1 MKIKSLDI
9 INFGK
14 FNNYH
19 LDFDESFNLIY
30 GLNESGKSTIHA
42 FISFMLFGVNKANT
56 KRKLKIKDYLRY
68 KPINK
73 NEYNGKMTFIKSGI
87 TYEIYRDFIND
98 TYFVSKNGL
107 DITEEV
113 KRENAKSNKSIGEIL
128 IGFSR
133 NVFTESTYISQSKDL
148 YFDDFDDIRELLL
161 KLKTKGEAEYNL
173 SEAKSNIDNE
183 IAMIGTENA
192 KTKELYRLKNEIA
205 SLDRDLANLYAS
217 EENTMVMLDKKNY
230 LNKRKVAA
238 QDMRKEFLNEYK
250 NAKSYYEKEN
260 LLKEEELKEKKKDF
274 LTNDKNITSDDYEE
288 FIEINSRIDAIN
300 NIESRKNVQKK
311 LSYAFLLVSVIS
323 FIYYIIKSSGIAFNI
338 GAAFLIIFAIS
349 FIFDKAKKSDKLREK
364 LIIDKK
370 AILDKYN
377 IISDDDFI
385 SEYTKQ
391 RSSEMSQNYLQSFDE
406 LLKTYSEKNFDELSE
421 EKVLDYLAKT
431 KGTLYEKFK
440 GYSIRKADE
449 EIRKL
454 DLELKELETKL
465 NYNDALLQRTYEL
478 SLRRDELENRM
489 KELYRR
495 KSALSCASEILS
507 SLISEI
513 NTSYMPKI
521 IKEANKYLDMFSSDK
536 YEFFMLDESFKIM
549 LKDKNTNMVYEEEN
563 LSRQVLS
570 MSYLSLRLALVD
582 ALGIESALIFDE
594 NLVFF
599 DESRM
604 KNALKVFVSL
614 SKEKQVLL
622 FTSSKDEKSV
632 LSELNL
638 CYNYIQL

>member
-42 FISFMLFGVNKANT
+42 FISFMLFGVNKANA

-73 NEYNGKMTFIKSGI
+73 NEYSGKMTFIKSGI

-128 IGFSR
+128 LGFSR

-161 KLKTKGEAEYNL
+161 KLKTNDEAEYNL

-230 LNKRKVAA
+230 LSKKKDAA

-250 NAKSYYEKEN
+250 NAKSYFEKEN
-260 LLKEEELKEKKKDF
+260 LLKAEELKKQKKDF

-300 NIESRKNVQKK
+300 NIESRKNVQRK
-311 LSYAFLLVSVIS
+311 LSYVFLLVSVIS
-323 FIYYIIKSSGIAFNI
+323 FIFYFIKSSGIAFNI

-406 LLKTYSEKNFDELSE
+406 LLETYSEKNFDELSE

-495 KSALSCASEILS
+495 KSALSAASEILS

-521 IKEANKYLDMFSSDK
+521 IKEANKYLDLFSSDK

-582 ALGIESALIFDE
+582 ALGIESAFIFDE

-614 SKEKQVLL
+614 AKEKQVLL

>member
-73 NEYNGKMTFIKSGI
+73 NEYSGKMTFIKSGI

-128 IGFSR
+128 LGFSR

-161 KLKTKGEAEYNL
+161 KLKTNDEAEYNL

-192 KTKELYRLKNEIA
+192 KTKELYRLKNEIS

-230 LNKRKVAA
+230 LNKKKDAA

-250 NAKSYYEKEN
+250 NAKSYFEKEN
-260 LLKEEELKEKKKDF
+260 LLKAEELKEKKKDF

-288 FIEINSRIDAIN
+288 FIEINSRIDVIN
-300 NIESRKNVQKK
+300 NIESRKNAQRK

-478 SLRRDELENRM
+478 SLRRDELDNRM

>member
-73 NEYNGKMTFIKSGI
+73 NEYSGKMTFIKSGI

-128 IGFSR
+128 LGFSR

-161 KLKTKGEAEYNL
+161 KLKTNDEAEYNL

-230 LNKRKVAA
+230 LSKKKDAA

-250 NAKSYYEKEN
+250 NAKSYFEKEN
-260 LLKEEELKEKKKDF
+260 LLKAEELKEKKKDF

-300 NIESRKNVQKK
+300 NIESRKNAQRK
-311 LSYAFLLVSVIS
+311 LSYVFLLVSVIS
-323 FIYYIIKSSGIAFNI
+323 FIYYFIKSSGIAFNI

-370 AILDKYN
+370 AILGKYN

-614 SKEKQVLL
+614 AKEKQVLL

>member
-73 NEYNGKMTFIKSGI
+73 NEYSGKMTFIKSGI

-113 KRENAKSNKSIGEIL
+113 KRESAKSNKSIGEIL
-128 IGFSR
+128 LGFSR

-161 KLKTKGEAEYNL
+161 KLKTNDEAEYNL

-230 LNKRKVAA
+230 LNKKKDAA

-260 LLKEEELKEKKKDF
+260 LLKAEELKKQKKDF
-274 LTNDKNITSDDYEE
+274 LKNDKNITSDDYEE

-300 NIESRKNVQKK
+300 NIESRKNAQKK
-311 LSYAFLLVSVIS
+311 LSYVFLLVSVIS

-406 LLKTYSEKNFDELSE
+406 LLKTYSDKNFDELSE

-570 MSYLSLRLALVD
+570 MSYLSIRLALVD

>member
-73 NEYNGKMTFIKSGI
+73 NEYSGKMTFIKSGI

-128 IGFSR
+128 LGFSR

-161 KLKTKGEAEYNL
+161 KLKTNDEAEYNL

-230 LNKRKVAA
+230 LNKKKDAA

-250 NAKSYYEKEN
+250 SAKSYYEKEN
-260 LLKEEELKEKKKDF
+260 LLKAEELKKQKKDF

-300 NIESRKNVQKK
+300 NIESRKNAQKK
-311 LSYAFLLVSVIS
+311 LSYVFLLVSVIS

-406 LLKTYSEKNFDELSE
+406 LLKTYNEKNFDELSE

-431 KGTLYEKFK
+431 KGNLYEKFK

-495 KSALSCASEILS
+495 KSALSAASEILS

-521 IKEANKYLDMFSSDK
+521 IKEANKYLDLFSSDK

>member
-1 MKIKSLDI
+1 M
-9 INFGK
+9 
-14 FNNYH
+14 
-19 LDFDESFNLIY
+19 
-30 GLNESGKSTIHA
+30 
-42 FISFMLFGVNKANT
+42 
-56 KRKLKIKDYLRY
+56 
-68 KPINK
+68 
-73 NEYNGKMTFIKSGI
+73 
-87 TYEIYRDFIND
+87 
-98 TYFVSKNGL
+98 
-107 DITEEV
+107 
-113 KRENAKSNKSIGEIL
+113 
-128 IGFSR
+128 
-133 NVFTESTYISQSKDL
+133 
-148 YFDDFDDIRELLL
+148 
-161 KLKTKGEAEYNL
+161 
-173 SEAKSNIDNE
+173 
-183 IAMIGTENA
+183 
-192 KTKELYRLKNEIA
+192 
-205 SLDRDLANLYAS
+205 
-217 EENTMVMLDKKNY
+217 
-230 LNKRKVAA
+230 
-238 QDMRKEFLNEYK
+238 
-250 NAKSYYEKEN
+250 
-260 LLKEEELKEKKKDF
+260 
-274 LTNDKNITSDDYEE
+274 
-288 FIEINSRIDAIN
+288 
-300 NIESRKNVQKK
+300 
-311 LSYAFLLVSVIS
+311 
-323 FIYYIIKSSGIAFNI
+323 
-338 GAAFLIIFAIS
+338 
-349 FIFDKAKKSDKLREK
+349 
-364 LIIDKK
+364 
-370 AILDKYN
+370 
-377 IISDDDFI
+377 
-385 SEYTKQ
+385 
-391 RSSEMSQNYLQSFDE
+391 
-406 LLKTYSEKNFDELSE
+406 
-421 EKVLDYLAKT
+421 
-431 KGTLYEKFK
+431 YEKFK

-521 IKEANKYLDMFSSDK
+521 IKEANKYLDLFSSDK

-582 ALGIESALIFDE
+582 ALGIKSALIFDE

-614 SKEKQVLL
+614 AKEKQVLL